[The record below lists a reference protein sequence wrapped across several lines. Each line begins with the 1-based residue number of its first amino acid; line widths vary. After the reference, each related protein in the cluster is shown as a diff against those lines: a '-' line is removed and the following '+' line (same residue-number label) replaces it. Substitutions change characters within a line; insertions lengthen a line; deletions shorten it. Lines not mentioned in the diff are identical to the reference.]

1 MKRWILCVLALALL
15 ASTSLFAE
23 NPAASAK
30 SKPAGKK
37 KAANLSTQ
45 LQQLQEQLAQQQ
57 AQIQQQQ
64 SLMQQQQAQIQQL
77 QQQLQQSSQEL
88 QASVQHANEQAAA
101 AQQSA
106 KMVNTSVVDL
116 QSSVALQAL
125 QQTAQETRKKVED
138 LEHPTSIR
146 YKGITITPGGFLEA
160 SAFARSRN
168 ENADTTSNFGALPF
182 GGTSNGNLSEFRF
195 SARNSRISLLGQGNV
210 GSTRLTGYFEM
221 DFAAA
226 APTANQIIV
235 NAFSPRMRQ
244 AFVQADFSNG
254 ITVTGGQFWN
264 LMTTNRKGIATR
276 AEFIP
281 NTLEASYVIGYNYGR
296 QTAFRI
302 TKNWN
307 NKVWAAFE
315 VGNPETTYI
324 SSFVPGTK
332 DSAGRYVNVFGL
344 NNSINAS
351 TPNGSTLNYLAGSS
365 YGMSTNLMP
374 DLMAKVAWEPG
385 WGHYELKFLG
395 RAFRDRTN
403 GTGLEG
409 AAAIPTRTNVSLGGG
424 IGAAAVL
431 PVVAKKVD
439 VLLEGMWGAG
449 IGRYGAAG
457 GQLAGPDITLDP
469 LGVPVPI
476 HSFQVM
482 AGIEYH
488 ATPKLDLFVYGGDEY
503 YQRRAFLNPIDPTA
517 PAGYGSPLV
526 NNSACYQEMGV
537 TTSNCQAQNKN
548 LWEASAGFWYRF
560 YRGSFGTLQYGAQY
574 EYLYRSTWAGT
585 NGGTVPGFAP
595 KGIENVVYTTFRYFL
610 P

>member
-1 MKRWILCVLALALL
+1 MRRSILCVLVLALL
-15 ASTSLFAE
+15 ASTSLLAE
-23 NPAASAK
+23 TPATKAK
-30 SKPAGKK
+30 SRKASKHR
-37 KAANLSTQ
+37 AANVSTQ
-45 LQQLQEQLAQQQ
+45 LEELKQQLSQQQ
-57 AQIQQQQ
+57 ALMQQQQ
-64 SLMQQQQAQIQQL
+64 TLMQQQQAQIEQL
-77 QQQLQQSSQEL
+77 KQQLQQSSQEM
-88 QASVQHANEQAAA
+88 QASIQNANDKAAA

-106 KMVNTSVVDL
+106 NLVKTNVVDL
-116 QSSVALQAL
+116 QSSVAMQAL
-125 QQTAQETRKKVED
+125 KQTTQETAKKVEN

-160 SAFARSRN
+160 SGFVRSHN

-182 GGTSNGNLSEFRF
+182 GGTGNGNLSEFRF
-195 SARNSRISLLGQGNV
+195 SARNSRISLLGEGKV
-210 GSTRLTGYFEM
+210 GGTRLTGYFEM

-226 APTANQIIV
+226 APTANQLLV

-254 ITVTGGQFWN
+254 LTITGGQFWN
-264 LMTTNRKGIATR
+264 LMTTNRRGIATR

-281 NTLEASYVIGYNYGR
+281 NTLEASYVIGYSYGR
-296 QTAFRI
+296 QTAFRV

-307 NKVWAAFE
+307 NKVWTAFE
-315 VGNPETTYI
+315 VANPETSYI
-324 SSFVPGTK
+324 SSFVPGNK
-332 DSAGRYVNVFGL
+332 NALGQYLNVLGL
-344 NNSINAS
+344 NNSINAAS
-351 TPNGSTLNYLAGSS
+351 PNGSTLNFLAGSA

-409 AAAIPTRTNVSLGGG
+409 AAAIPSRTNVSLGGG
-424 IGAAAVL
+424 IGAAAIL
-431 PVVAKKVD
+431 PVVAKKLD
-439 VLLEGMWGAG
+439 WTLEGMWGAG

-457 GQLAGPDITLDP
+457 GQLAGPDVTLDP

-476 HSFQVM
+476 HSFHLM
-482 AGIEYH
+482 TGLEYH
-488 ATPKLDLFVYGGDEY
+488 ATKKLDLFLYGGDEY
-503 YQRRAFLNPIDPTA
+503 YQRRAFVSPTGG
-517 PAGYGSPLV
+517 PAGFGSLLI
-526 NNSACYQEMGV
+526 NNNNCYKEVLASTDAPCG
-537 TTSNCQAQNKN
+537 AQNKN

-560 YRGSFGTLQYGAQY
+560 YQGSFGTLQYGTQY

-585 NGGTVPGFAP
+585 AGGTVPGFAP